1 MQSNVV
7 NAKRRQAKR
16 QYLASSA
23 IRITPNDTLLIQQD
37 IYNEPNRQKLDD
49 SGEKWVRFFT
59 QNNTFQK
66 NLFAIANNSP
76 TLRRIIEDKTSMIA
90 GDGFVPV
97 LGKSNSIISTSKKA
111 VPVTNEK
118 QLSDIEAAVEKVNLH
133 GQNLQDV
140 LTMLAKDYEMF
151 GNCFAEIVKARIGT
165 EQVCYLYH
173 VPVHFFAIHKT
184 GQDRVVR
191 EYGVYDCWEEVPL
204 NFNADEASTFTER
217 GFREIAAFP
226 LFSDHEDGTQRSI
239 IHLAQYA
246 PGYAYFGLPEWI
258 AARIWAQIEYRTQ
271 RLNDSKFENGFMPS
285 GILQV
290 FGSMSN
296 TEAKDLVDAIEDK
309 FTGTG
314 NNHQLFTQVLRDP
327 NYKLQ
332 WTPLTKEQEGEFMQL
347 CNMAAENIVTA
358 NRWSMALAGK
368 ATAGS
373 LGTNQQMRSE
383 LEYVQNTVIKPKQNM
398 FCSRVINPFLA
409 ILAESNKAFRNVQF
423 GVSNTMPV
431 SFMGEISVENNLQ
444 EDEKREILGYSP
456 LQNQPANELNNGL

>member
-1 MQSNVV
+1 MQSNVA

-423 GVSNTMPV
+423 GISNTMPV

-444 EDEKREILGYSP
+444 VDEKREILGYSP
-456 LQNQPANELNNGL
+456 LQNQPTNELNNSI

>member
-1 MQSNVV
+1 MQSNVA
-7 NAKRRQAKR
+7 NANKRRAKK

-97 LGKSNSIISTSKKA
+97 LGKSNSIISTSKKPT
-111 VPVTNEK
+111 PVTNEK
-118 QLSDIEAAVEKVNLH
+118 QLADIETAVEKVNLH

-151 GNCFAEIVKARIGT
+151 GNCFAEIVKAKIGT

-173 VPVHFFAIHKT
+173 VPVHFFAIKRT
-184 GQDRVVR
+184 EQDRIVKAF
-191 EYGVYDCWEEVPL
+191 GVYDYWEDLPL
-204 NFNADEASTFTER
+204 NFSDEDSIKYTQK

-226 LFSDHEDGTQRSI
+226 LFSDHDDGTQRSI

-285 GILQV
+285 GVMQV

-296 TEAKDLVDAIEDK
+296 TEAKDLVDAIENK

-327 NYKLQ
+327 NYKLN
-332 WTPLTKEQEGEFMQL
+332 WTPLTKEQEGEFMNL
-347 CNMAAENIVTA
+347 CAMAAENIVTA
-358 NRWSMALAGK
+358 NRWSMSLAGK
-368 ATAGS
+368 ASAGQ
-373 LGTNQQMRSE
+373 LGTNQQLRQE

-409 ILAESNKAFRNVQF
+409 ILAESNKAFNNVQF
-423 GVSNTMPV
+423 GISNTLPV
-431 SFMGEISVENNLQ
+431 SFMGEISVEDNLNT
-444 EDEKREILGYSP
+444 DEKREILGYSP
-456 LQNQPANELNNGL
+456 IQNQQTDGTNNGI

>member
-1 MQSNVV
+1 MQSNVA
-7 NAKRRQAKR
+7 NANRRRAKK

-23 IRITPNDTLLIQQD
+23 IRITANDTLLIQQD

-97 LGKSNSIISTSKKA
+97 LGKSNSIISTSKKP

-118 QLSDIEAAVEKVNLH
+118 QLADIEVAVEKVNLH

-173 VPVHFFAIHKT
+173 VPVHFFAIKRT
-184 GQDRVVR
+184 EQDRIVKA
-191 EYGVYDCWEEVPL
+191 YGVYDYWEDIPL
-204 NFNADEASTFTER
+204 NFKDENLSTYTKR
-217 GFREIAAFP
+217 GFKEIAAFP
-226 LFSDHEDGTQRSI
+226 NFSKHDDGTQRSI
-239 IHLAQYA
+239 IHLANYA

-258 AARIWAQIEYRTQ
+258 SARLSGQAEYRTQ
-271 RLNDSKFENGFMPS
+271 RLNDSKFDNGFMPS
-285 GILQV
+285 GIMQV

-296 TEAKDLVDAIEDK
+296 KEASDLVEAIENA

-314 NNHQLFTQVLRDP
+314 NNHKLFVQALRDP
-327 NYKLQ
+327 AYKLN
-332 WTPLTKEQEGEFMQL
+332 WTPTTQMQDGEFLELQQS
-347 CNMAAENIVTA
+347 AAENIVVA
-358 NRWSMALAGK
+358 SRWSKVLAGIG
-368 ATAGS
+368 TAGE
-373 LGTNQQMRSE
+373 LGSNQQLRLE
-383 LEYVQNTVIKPKQNM
+383 LDKVQSTVIKPKQNM

-409 ILAESNKAFRNVQF
+409 ILAESNKALKNVQF
-423 GVSNTMPV
+423 GIANTMPI
-431 SFMGEISVENNLQ
+431 SFFGDIDVEANLEQ
-444 EDEKREILGYSP
+444 NEKREILGYAPTQNTQTDGTNNP
-456 LQNQPANELNNGL
+456 L

>member
-7 NAKRRQAKR
+7 NANKRRAKK

-97 LGKSNSIISTSKKA
+97 LGKSNSIISTSKKPT
-111 VPVTNEK
+111 PVTNEK
-118 QLSDIEAAVEKVNLH
+118 QLADIETAVEKVNLH

-151 GNCFAEIVKARIGT
+151 GNCFAEIVKAKIGT

-173 VPVHFFAIHKT
+173 VPVHFFAIKRT
-184 GQDRVVR
+184 EQDRIVKA
-191 EYGVYDCWEEVPL
+191 YGVYDYWEDLPL
-204 NFNADEASTFTER
+204 NFNEEDASVYTKR

-226 LFSDHEDGTQRSI
+226 LFSDHDDGTQRSI

-285 GILQV
+285 GVMQI

-296 TEAKDLVDAIEDK
+296 QEAKDLVEAIEK
-309 FTGTG
+309 TFTGTG
-314 NNHQLFTQVLRDP
+314 NNHKLFTQVLRDP
-327 NYKLQ
+327 NYKLN
-332 WTPLTKEQEGEFMQL
+332 WTPLTKEQEGEFMNL
-347 CNMAAENIVTA
+347 CAMAAENIVTA
-358 NRWSMALAGK
+358 NRWSMSLAGK
-368 ATAGS
+368 ASAGQ
-373 LGTNQQMRSE
+373 LGTNQQLRQE

-398 FCSRVINPFLA
+398 FCSRVINPFLE
-409 ILAESNKAFRNVQF
+409 ILAESNKAFNNVQF
-423 GVSNTMPV
+423 GISNTLPV
-431 SFMGEISVENNLQ
+431 SFMGEISVEDNLNT
-444 EDEKREILGYSP
+444 DEKREILGYSP
-456 LQNQPANELNNGL
+456 IQNQQTDGTNNGI

>member
-1 MQSNVV
+1 MQSNVA
-7 NAKRRQAKR
+7 NANRRRAKK

-23 IRITPNDTLLIQQD
+23 IRITANDTLLIQQD

-97 LGKSNSIISTSKKA
+97 LGKSNSIISTSKKP

-118 QLSDIEAAVEKVNLH
+118 QLADIEVAVEKVNLH

-151 GNCFAEIVKARIGT
+151 GNCFAEIVKAKIGT

-173 VPVHFFAIHKT
+173 VPVHFFAIKRT
-184 GQDRVVR
+184 EQDRIVKA
-191 EYGVYDCWEEVPL
+191 YGVYDYWEDIPL
-204 NFNADEASTFTER
+204 NFKDENLSTYTKR
-217 GFREIAAFP
+217 GFKEIAAFP
-226 LFSDHEDGTQRSI
+226 NFSKHDDGTQRSI

-285 GILQV
+285 GLMQV

-296 TEAKDLVDAIEDK
+296 QEAKELVDAIERT

-314 NNHQLFTQVLRDP
+314 NNHKLFTQVLRDP
-327 NYKLQ
+327 AYKLH
-332 WTPLTKEQEGEFMQL
+332 WTPFSQEQKGEFLNL
-347 CNMAAENIVTA
+347 CAMAAENIVTA

-368 ATAGS
+368 ATAGQ
-373 LGTNQQMRSE
+373 LGTNQQLRSE

-409 ILAESNKAFRNVQF
+409 ILAESNKAFTNVQF
-423 GVSNTMPV
+423 GISNTLPV
-431 SFMGEISVENNLQ
+431 SFMGEISVENNL
-444 EDEKREILGYSP
+444 ELNEKREILGYAP
-456 LQNQPANELNNGL
+456 TQNQQTDGTNNPL

>member
-1 MQSNVV
+1 
-7 NAKRRQAKR
+7 
-16 QYLASSA
+16 
-23 IRITPNDTLLIQQD
+23 
-37 IYNEPNRQKLDD
+37 
-49 SGEKWVRFFT
+49 
-59 QNNTFQK
+59 
-66 NLFAIANNSP
+66 
-76 TLRRIIEDKTSMIA
+76 MIA

-118 QLSDIEAAVEKVNLH
+118 QLAEIETAVEKVNLH

-173 VPVHFFAIHKT
+173 VPVHFFAIKRT
-184 GQDRVVR
+184 EQDRIVKAF
-191 EYGVYDCWEEVPL
+191 GVYDYWEDVPL
-204 NFNADEASTFTER
+204 NFNSEDASTYKER

-226 LFSDHEDGTQRSI
+226 LFSDHDDGTQRSI

-285 GILQV
+285 GIMQV
-290 FGSMSN
+290 FGSMTN
-296 TEAKDLVDAIEDK
+296 TEANDLVLAIEGA

-314 NNHQLFTQVLRDP
+314 NNHKLFIQALRNP
-327 NYKLQ
+327 EYKLN

-347 CNMAAENIVTA
+347 CDMAAANIVTA

-383 LEYVQNTVIKPKQNM
+383 LEYVQNTVIKPKQSM

-423 GVSNTMPV
+423 GIANTMPV

-444 EDEKREILGYSP
+444 VDEKREILGYSP
-456 LQNQPANELNNGL
+456 LQNQVENEPNTSL

>member
-1 MQSNVV
+1 MQSNVA

-118 QLSDIEAAVEKVNLH
+118 QLSEIETAVEKVNLH

-204 NFNADEASTFTER
+204 NFNADQASTFTER

-347 CNMAAENIVTA
+347 CSMAAENIVTA

-423 GVSNTMPV
+423 GISNTMPV
-431 SFMGEISVENNLQ
+431 SFMGEISVENALQ
-444 EDEKREILGYSP
+444 IDERREILGYSP
-456 LQNQPANELNNGL
+456 LQNQPENELNNGL

>member
-1 MQSNVV
+1 MQNNSA
-7 NAKRRQAKR
+7 NASRQVKK

-23 IRITPNDTLLIQQD
+23 IRISTNDTLLIQED

-90 GDGFVPV
+90 GDGFIPV

-111 VPVTNEK
+111 VPVTNET
-118 QLSDIEAAVEKVNLH
+118 QLADIETAVEKVNLH

-151 GNCFAEIVKARIGT
+151 GNCFAEIVKAKIGT

-173 VPVHFFAIHKT
+173 VPVHFFAIKRT
-184 GQDRVVR
+184 KQDQIVR
-191 EYGVYDCWEEVPL
+191 AYGVYDYWEDIPL
-204 NFNADEASTFTER
+204 NFSDAQASTYAER

-226 LFSDHEDGTQRSI
+226 EFSEHDDGTQRSI

-285 GILQV
+285 GIMQI
-290 FGSMSN
+290 FGSMTN
-296 TEAKDLVDAIEDK
+296 NEAKDLIEAIEDK

-314 NNHQLFTQVLRDP
+314 NNHKLFAQVLRDP
-327 NYKLQ
+327 NYKLN
-332 WTPLTKEQEGEFMQL
+332 WVPLTKEQEGEFMNL
-347 CNMAAENIVTA
+347 CNVAAENIVVA
-358 NRWSMALAGK
+358 SRWSKVLTGIS
-368 ATAGS
+368 TAGV
-373 LGTNQQMRSE
+373 LGSNQQLRLE
-383 LEYVQNTVIKPKQNM
+383 LEYAQNTVIKPKQNM

-409 ILAESNKAFRNVQF
+409 ILAESNSAFKDVRFSIVN
-423 GVSNTMPV
+423 SMPV
-431 SFMGEISVENNLQ
+431 SFFGDIDVEANLTQ
-444 EDEKREILGYSP
+444 DEKREIVGYSP
-456 LQNQPANELNNGL
+456 LQNQPQNELNNSL

>member
-226 LFSDHEDGTQRSI
+226 LFSD
-239 IHLAQYA
+239 
-246 PGYAYFGLPEWI
+246 
-258 AARIWAQIEYRTQ
+258 
-271 RLNDSKFENGFMPS
+271 
-285 GILQV
+285 
-290 FGSMSN
+290 
-296 TEAKDLVDAIEDK
+296 
-309 FTGTG
+309 
-314 NNHQLFTQVLRDP
+314 
-327 NYKLQ
+327 
-332 WTPLTKEQEGEFMQL
+332 
-347 CNMAAENIVTA
+347 
-358 NRWSMALAGK
+358 
-368 ATAGS
+368 
-373 LGTNQQMRSE
+373 
-383 LEYVQNTVIKPKQNM
+383 KP
-398 FCSRVINPFLA
+398 
-409 ILAESNKAFRNVQF
+409 
-423 GVSNTMPV
+423 
-431 SFMGEISVENNLQ
+431 
-444 EDEKREILGYSP
+444 
-456 LQNQPANELNNGL
+456 

>member
-1 MQSNVV
+1 MQSNVA

-118 QLSDIEAAVEKVNLH
+118 QLADIETAVEKVNLH

-409 ILAESNKAFRNVQF
+409 ILAESNKAFKNVQF
-423 GVSNTMPV
+423 GISNTMPV
-431 SFMGEISVENNLQ
+431 SFMGEISVEDNLQ
-444 EDEKREILGYSP
+444 VDEKREILGYSP

>member
-1 MQSNVV
+1 MQSNIV
-7 NAKRRQAKR
+7 NAKRRQAKK

-23 IRITPNDTLLIQQD
+23 IRITPNDTLLIQED

-76 TLRRIIEDKTSMIA
+76 TLRRIIEDKTSMIS
-90 GDGFVPV
+90 GDGFIPV

-118 QLSDIEAAVEKVNLH
+118 QLSDIETAVEKVNLH

-151 GNCFAEIVKARIGT
+151 GNCFAEIVKAKIGKD
-165 EQVCYLYH
+165 QVCYLYH
-173 VPVHFFAIHKT
+173 VPVHFFAIKRT
-184 GQDRVVR
+184 EQDRIVKA
-191 EYGVYDCWEEVPL
+191 YGVYDYWEDIPL
-204 NFNADEASTFTER
+204 SFNADDASTYRDR

-226 LFSDHEDGTQRSI
+226 EFSEHEDGTQRSI

-285 GILQV
+285 GLLQV
-290 FGSMSN
+290 FGSMTN
-296 TEAKDLVDAIEDK
+296 TEANDLVNAIENA

-314 NNHQLFTQVLRDP
+314 NNHKLFVQALRDP
-327 NYKLQ
+327 NYKLN
-332 WTPLTKEQEGEFMQL
+332 WTPFTQVQKGEFMDL
-347 CNMAAENIVTA
+347 CNMAAENIVVA
-358 NRWSMALAGK
+358 SRWSKVLTGIS
-368 ATAGS
+368 TAGV
-373 LGTNQQMRSE
+373 LGSNQQLRLE
-383 LEYVQNTVIKPKQNM
+383 LEYAQNTVIKPKQNM
-398 FCSRVINPFLA
+398 FCSRIINPFLA
-409 ILAESNKAFRNVQF
+409 ILAESNNAFKDVQF
-423 GVSNTMPV
+423 SIVNSMPV
-431 SFMGEISVENNLQ
+431 SFFGDVNVEANLTT
-444 EDEKREILGYSP
+444 DEKREILGYSP
-456 LQNQPANELNNGL
+456 LSNTQADVTNNGN